1 MPQISGSVLLDTIK
15 AVKTRQGDQEF
26 AKILAHLHGEAKL
39 IFNAPIESWRWYPV
53 DAFVSFLE
61 TDIRETAD
69 GDRRVLIERSK
80 KVIES
85 QLHGIYKFL
94 VRIGSPKFVI
104 NRIATIHASYFQG
117 VQIIPEIEDGPRATI
132 KYIGFE
138 KHHDIMEYIVCIPS
152 KEHRQLCLRMFVLH
166 CFTVELTENTSDIN
180 FVRIDSE
187 GPLRGKLTRLPRGR
201 LKRTGGFASM
211 HGHRC

>member
-1 MPQISGSVLLDTIK
+1 MFFVVFSTIRFMGLSTSSLPRIHIPQISGSVLLDTIK
-15 AVKTRQGDQEF
+15 AVKTRQGDPGF

-61 TDIRETAD
+61 TDIQETAD

-104 NRIATIHASYFQG
+104 NRIVTIHTSYFQG

-132 KYIGFE
+132 KYIGFAR
-138 KHHDIMEYIVCIPS
+138 HHDIMEYIVIGFFLKALEVCGAREIS
-152 KEHRQLCLRMFVLH
+152 VV
-166 CFTVELTENTSDIN
+166 FTVPIS
-180 FVRIDSE
+180 RGAAYSE
-187 GPLRGKLTRLPRGR
+187 VTIEW
-201 LKRTGGFASM
+201 A
-211 HGHRC
+211 